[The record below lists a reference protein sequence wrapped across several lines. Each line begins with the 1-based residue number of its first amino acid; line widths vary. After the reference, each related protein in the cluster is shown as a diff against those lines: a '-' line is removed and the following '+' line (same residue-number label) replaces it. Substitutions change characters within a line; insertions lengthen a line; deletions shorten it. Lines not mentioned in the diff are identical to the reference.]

1 MPGRC
6 GPRTAGTHLDL
17 KRRRLRLRMPS
28 ARVGNVRTERQCR
41 EARVPTRVAH
51 ARARYGRRMGWAGLP
66 AEAARRGLAAGQ
78 RCSGRWLFTH
88 FRASNNLNSRATV
101 KCSIWQ
107 KELVISVVEAS
118 RRSDTPLFSL
128 GLLRRRRGT
137 DCIDPGLRNQL
148 RPAQLRDAVATP
160 NSRSAVKR
168 LVLRWGANAL
178 QRREEATLSDLSTLW
193 RRSRRQTRP
202 IHQRATRARRRT
214 AAGQGLPSDNGAG
227 RIPARPDPP

>member
-128 GLLRRRRGT
+128 GLLRRRRGST
-137 DCIDPGLRNQL
+137 DY
-148 RPAQLRDAVATP
+148 
-160 NSRSAVKR
+160 
-168 LVLRWGANAL
+168 
-178 QRREEATLSDLSTLW
+178 
-193 RRSRRQTRP
+193 
-202 IHQRATRARRRT
+202 
-214 AAGQGLPSDNGAG
+214 
-227 RIPARPDPP
+227 RPDCKPIATCSTHSLWPSRQPRRPGRRLGPASRGGRTSC